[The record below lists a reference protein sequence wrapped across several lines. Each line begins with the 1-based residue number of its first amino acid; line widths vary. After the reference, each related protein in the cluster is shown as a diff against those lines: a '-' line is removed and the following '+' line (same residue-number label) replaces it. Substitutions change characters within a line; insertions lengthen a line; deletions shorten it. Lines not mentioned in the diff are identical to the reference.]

1 MAASLEAMKRMIG
14 NAARLIQ
21 LISRIWFIVWHY
33 KGPQPALALPVPD
46 GENAALIHASCPGD
60 PMKAFQEY
68 YPENVAHCYG
78 CGRLNHA
85 GHQIKTYW
93 DGDETLTRFQPGPEH
108 TAIPGFVYGGLLAS
122 LIDCH
127 CTGTAAAAMYRAE
140 NRPMDSLPAF
150 RFVTGSL
157 HVDYLKPTPLGP
169 ELQIRGRI
177 KEIRGRKVIVE
188 AEVSADGV
196 VTARGEVVAVQMPD
210 SFKA

>member
-1 MAASLEAMKRMIG
+1 
-14 NAARLIQ
+14 
-21 LISRIWFIVWHY
+21 
-33 KGPQPALALPVPD
+33 
-46 GENAALIHASCPGD
+46 
-60 PMKAFQEY
+60 MKAFQEY

-78 CGRLNHA
+78 CGRLNHE

-93 DGDETLTRFQPGPEH
+93 DGDETLTRFRPGPEH

-127 CTGTAAAAMYRAE
+127 STGTAAAAMYRAE
-140 NRPMDSLPAF
+140 QRPMDSLPPF

-169 ELQIRGRI
+169 ELEIRGRI

-188 AEVSADGV
+188 TEVSVEGL